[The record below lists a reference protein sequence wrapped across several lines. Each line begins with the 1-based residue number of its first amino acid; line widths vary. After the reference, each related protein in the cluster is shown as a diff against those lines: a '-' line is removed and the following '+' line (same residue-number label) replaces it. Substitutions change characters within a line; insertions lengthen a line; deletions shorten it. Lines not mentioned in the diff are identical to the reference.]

1 MAVRKKVE
9 NKKET
14 KVGKVAEQ
22 PIEIQEEKVEKKES
36 KAGKRLSG
44 RKSKN
49 DKLISLDRERVVP
62 VVSVSNFTIGY
73 RTKETNTM
81 LIWNSYGDEHE
92 MKIGEVINMLGESEK
107 YLKQPWLIVDDEE
120 FMEAMNLGELYD
132 LVFDLEDLDAFFKQ
146 SEYKIKEGLD
156 RLSVSMR
163 NDVLN
168 RAVAMIYNGE
178 INNLRLVQFL
188 KKEYK
193 IDINL

>member
-49 DKLISLDRERVVP
+49 DKLINLDRERAVP

>member
-1 MAVRKKVE
+1 MAVSKKVE

-14 KVGKVAEQ
+14 KVEKVAEQ